1 MSFSE
6 YKEVIQEG
14 DTVILYI
21 GVSQIYALEVKP
33 KVINKLGQAV
43 DNVFQTRYGSLK
55 VMDLIG
61 VKFGSKVS
69 LSKGWAHVLYPTP
82 ELWTITLPH
91 RTQILYTPDIS
102 MVVTQLEIG
111 PGSVV
116 CEAGTGSGSLSHALL
131 RAIGPTGKLH
141 TCDFHKER
149 VQVALD
155 EFTRHGLGQRVTV
168 SHRDVYVE
176 GLGVEG
182 VADAVFLD
190 LPKPWEALPHALSA
204 FKITGGRICSFSPC
218 IEQVSRA
225 CELMS
230 SMGLKEITTLEC
242 LAREFHV
249 KYICLPIISD
259 SKKEPGQ
266 KVKEM
271 EEEVLE
277 SSKKRK
283 IEDESVEGIVV
294 DEDIHKKI
302 RNDVQ
307 EGPSGSGTKLRN
319 NEFQFKTGVTQ
330 LKMPGHTG
338 FLTFA
343 TVPPECIAKD
353 EIEIK
358 ELMLRKC
365 AVWCTVTSRK
375 NYQSMKILRM
385 LQLSVETQVTLK

>member
-6 YKEVIQEG
+6 SKALIEEG

-33 KVINKLGQAV
+33 KITNKLGQPV

-55 VMDLIG
+55 VMNLIG

-82 ELWTITLPH
+82 ELWTVTLPH

-131 RAIGPTGKLH
+131 RAIGPTGRLY

-149 VQVALD
+149 VALD
-155 EFTRHGLGQRVTV
+155 EFTHHGFGQRVTV

-176 GLGVEG
+176 GLGVENE
-182 VADAVFLD
+182 ADAVFLD
-190 LPKPWEALPHALSA
+190 LPRPWEALPHAVSSIKA
-204 FKITGGRICSFSPC
+204 SGGRICSFSPC

-225 CELMS
+225 CELMAS
-230 SMGLKEITTLEC
+230 IGLQEITTLEC
-242 LAREFHV
+242 LAREFQV
-249 KYICLPIISD
+249 KYISLPVLSNR
-259 SKKEPGQ
+259 KEAPENLQ
-266 KVKEM
+266 KN
-271 EEEVLE
+271 VLE
-277 SSKKRK
+277 EDLLESHKKRK
-283 IEDESVEGIVV
+283 FEDKPLEKSDICEDNCQTRRTDTEIEIKQENPSSSAGQQQN
-294 DEDIHKKI
+294 
-302 RNDVQ
+302 NDF
-307 EGPSGSGTKLRN
+307 R
-319 NEFQFKTGVTQ
+319 FKTGVTQ

-343 TVPPECIAKD
+343 TVPPG
-353 EIEIK
+353 
-358 ELMLRKC
+358 LRK
-365 AVWCTVTSRK
+365 
-375 NYQSMKILRM
+375 
-385 LQLSVETQVTLK
+385 VTLFPKTLSEDVSVL